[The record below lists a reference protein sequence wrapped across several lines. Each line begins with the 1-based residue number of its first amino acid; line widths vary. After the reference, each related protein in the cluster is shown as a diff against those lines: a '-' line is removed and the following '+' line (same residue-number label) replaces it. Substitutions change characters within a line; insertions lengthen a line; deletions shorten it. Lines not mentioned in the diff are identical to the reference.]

1 MNKKDAQ
8 AKKFLADKERFADL
22 FNVYLYDGE
31 QVIHPDSLE
40 ERDTAELLNLYYG
53 VDNKAI
59 SKQKWRDLLK
69 RTIIQT
75 AKEACYVL
83 LGAENQSE
91 IHYAM
96 PVRNMI
102 YDAINYGSQVEEAK
116 RKHEATGK
124 EAYQD
129 AGEFLSGFTREDRL
143 TPVITLVV
151 YWGSKKWDGPL
162 TLHEM
167 LHVEDESILKF
178 VSDYKVNLLAPSE
191 IEDFSKFQTSVG
203 EVLEIIKVSESMR
216 DMQEV
221 LKGNEAFTHLEADA
235 VRMVNEFTKL
245 KIQIKESEGEVDMCK
260 AWEDWK
266 QYNWEL
272 GQQEGRQEG
281 RLEGALCILYDLVN
295 DNIINLQE
303 AAKRA
308 KLSEEEFCEKMKQY
322 QS

>member
-1 MNKKDAQ
+1 MNKKDTQ
-8 AKKFLADKERFADL
+8 AKKYLADKRRFADL
-22 FNVYLYDGE
+22 FNFYLYNGE
-31 QVIHPDSLE
+31 LVIHPDSLE

-75 AKEACYVL
+75 SKDACYVL
-83 LGAENQSE
+83 LGVENQSE

-116 RKHEATGK
+116 RKHEETGRD
-124 EAYQD
+124 AYQD
-129 AGEFLSGFTREDRL
+129 AGEFLSGFTRKDRL

-167 LHVEDESILKF
+167 LHVEDETILKF
-178 VSDYKVNLLAPSE
+178 VSDYKVNLLSPGE

-203 EVLEIIKVSESMR
+203 EVLEIIKASESMK

-221 LKGNEAFTHLEADA
+221 LKGNEAFTHLETDA

-245 KIQIKESEGEVDMCK
+245 KIQIKESESEVNMCK

-266 QYNWEL
+266 Q
-272 GQQEGRQEG
+272 EGRQ
-281 RLEGALCILYDLVN
+281 EGALCILYDLIS
-295 DNIINLQE
+295 DNVIDLQE

-308 KLSEEEFCEKMKQY
+308 NLSEEEFCEKMKLY